1 MISFVGSTYQYAGEK
16 PTGPVLIYIQDH
28 HYNEDLQC
36 FPVEQLLE
44 NSDFD
49 HTILFDTVVQHDDVL
64 KNYNLV
70 CLPIWIS
77 GACNGFNQQG
87 ITIDWRDRPCTFN
100 FMINKPRLHRE
111 FLLLLIKHFNLDNY
125 TYTLCWKRPEINQ
138 NNLSRVTDNPVYHEI
153 INTTT
158 VDLPTQQFLLGQE
171 NLLDRGLQYRHIT
184 NSENYQQFLQKNVFE
199 PSCISIIT
207 EPVFYERETIISEK
221 TIMAIYGGTIPIWV
235 GGWRIPD
242 YMRSLGF
249 DIFDDVVD
257 HSYQALADPLDR
269 CYQAVRLNLHL
280 LQDHRR
286 VQDIVAQSQARLQ
299 HNLDLLRQN
308 CFRQKIIE
316 QLPTFDPDV
325 ANLVKNLIKPRLTYN
340 K

>member
-49 HTILFDTVVQHDDVL
+49 HTIVFDTVVQHDDVL
-64 KNYNLV
+64 KDYKLV

-77 GACNGFNQQG
+77 VACNEFNQQG

-125 TYTLCWKRPEINQ
+125 TYTLCWKRPEVNQ
-138 NNLSRVTDNPVYHEI
+138 NNLGRVTDNPIYREI

-158 VDLPTQQFLLGQE
+158 MDIPTQQFLLGQE

-207 EPVFYERETIISEK
+207 EPVFYEQETIISEK

-257 HSYQALADPLDR
+257 HSYQAFSDPLDR

-280 LQDHRR
+280 LKDHRR

-299 HNLDLLRQN
+299 YNLDLLRQN

-325 ANLVKNLIKPRLTYN
+325 ANLVKNLVNRG
-340 K
+340 